1 MIMQYIFP
9 TLFFFFYKIS
19 VLININFCIFEVT
32 SSKCIDGS
40 CEYVIGFHLF
50 FCGGSVSRIL
60 MLYRVALDIFPLL
73 MFFIM

>member
-19 VLININFCIFEVT
+19 VLINIHFCIFEVT

-50 FCGGSVSRIL
+50 FVGGRFQGF
-60 MLYRVALDIFPLL
+60 RCCTELL
-73 MFFIM
+73 